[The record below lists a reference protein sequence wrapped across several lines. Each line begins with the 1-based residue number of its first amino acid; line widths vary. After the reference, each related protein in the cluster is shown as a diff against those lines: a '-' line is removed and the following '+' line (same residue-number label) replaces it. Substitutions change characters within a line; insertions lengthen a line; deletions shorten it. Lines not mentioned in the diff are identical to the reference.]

1 MHALTYLP
9 GRWRC
14 LAATPAAA
22 PGHWLWLLSL
32 LIFSGCATH
41 SPAPIKT
48 VVISRP
54 VETVPLPAPRL
65 PPAKPEQIPRMGG
78 GYYKDDGPIMEV
90 PYDLDALPEPEPR
103 LEPLHRFANK
113 PYSVLGQNYSPKNAV
128 EPFKQRGVASWYG
141 RKFHGQRTS
150 SGEHYDMFKLTAAH
164 PTLPIPS
171 YARVTNLGNG
181 KTVVVRINDR
191 GPFHSSRIIDLSY
204 AAAYRL
210 GYQNGGSA
218 KVEVEA
224 VLPGGPPAPAPEL
237 ALIKEVE
244 QGGVVLAA
252 YGGADDALAGFA
264 AESSKPLSTN
274 IEVLP
279 ANVEVLPARDAGEN
293 IWLQLGAFGTQ
304 TGAEAFRAK
313 IADSLKWL
321 APVSL
326 AASGPVW
333 RVRTGPFPTRLA
345 ATQAAERIAKDGD
358 LRPVVMR

>member
-1 MHALTYLP
+1 MQPVSTTYLQR
-9 GRWRC
+9 G
-14 LAATPAAA
+14 LAKISIRN
-22 PGHWLWLLSL
+22 WLCLLSV
-32 LIFSGCATH
+32 LIFAGCATH
-41 SPAPIKT
+41 SPAPTPVKSVT
-48 VVISRP
+48 RP
-54 VETVPLPAPRL
+54 SETAPLPAPGL
-65 PPAKPEQIPRMGG
+65 PPAKPEQIPKMGG

-113 PYSVLGQNYSPKNAV
+113 PYSVLGQNYSPKSAV

-171 YARVTNLGNG
+171 YARVTNLANG
-181 KTVVVRINDR
+181 KNVIVRINDR

-224 VLPGGPPAPAPEL
+224 VLPGGPPAPSPEVV
-237 ALIKEVE
+237 LIKEAE
-244 QGGVVLAA
+244 QGSSVALASTGNVTEDPLAA
-252 YGGADDALAGFA
+252 FA
-264 AESSKPLSTN
+264 AN
-274 IEVLP
+274 EVEAPTPAPP
-279 ANVEVLPARDAGEN
+279 ANVDVQATGKASGDSV
-293 IWLQLGAFGTQ
+293 WLQLGAFGTQ

-313 IADSLKWL
+313 VADGLKWL
-321 APVSL
+321 APVTL
-326 AASGPVW
+326 MANGPVW

-345 ATQAAERIAKDGD
+345 ATQAAERIAREGD